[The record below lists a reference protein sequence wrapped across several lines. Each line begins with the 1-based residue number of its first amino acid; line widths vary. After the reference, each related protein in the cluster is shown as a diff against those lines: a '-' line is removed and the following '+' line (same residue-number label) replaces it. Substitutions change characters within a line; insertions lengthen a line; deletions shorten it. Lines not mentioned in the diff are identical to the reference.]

1 MSFILMPCNATTIV
15 SVSLCTYKLK
25 KRELQSEG
33 FNPTVIRDSM
43 FFLDAKAGQYVP
55 LTLELYDD
63 IIKGQIRL

>member
-1 MSFILMPCNATTIV
+1 MSLG
-15 SVSLCTYKLK
+15 TYKLK

-33 FNPTVIRDSM
+33 FNPTVIRDPM
-43 FFLDAKAGQYVP
+43 FFFDGKTGQYVP